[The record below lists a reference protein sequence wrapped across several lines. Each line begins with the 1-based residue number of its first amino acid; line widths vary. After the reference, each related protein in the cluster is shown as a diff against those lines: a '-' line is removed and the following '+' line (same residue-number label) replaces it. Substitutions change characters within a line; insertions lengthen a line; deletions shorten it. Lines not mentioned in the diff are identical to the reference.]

1 VQAYNRLNKKYRGM
15 LMLRKFLATAA
26 MALCTFSGAFAE
38 TFPSRPA
45 TLVVPLGAGGA
56 MDVIIRTMG
65 PKLTE
70 ILGQPMIVENK
81 TGGGTV
87 TAAQF
92 VAKSAPDGYTLLIA
106 PSGTLTTNAI
116 LYKSLPYDP
125 MRDFVP
131 VALYTKVPFVL
142 VVNAELPIKTIP
154 ELVSYAKRNK
164 LSYSSTGTGAVP
176 HLATELLKSALGI
189 EMTHVPYRGAPPALT
204 DVVAGHVQL
213 TFADPSLAPPL
224 LTDGKVR
231 ALGASSLSRIGIMAD
246 VPPLAEAGVPGFEA
260 VSWHM
265 VVAPAGTPP
274 DVVEKLHAAFKVVGK
289 QPEIQ
294 EKLVGMGLIPVD
306 TPSVPELKKFLEA
319 ETVKWRQQV
328 EKAGIAG
335 SM

>member
-1 VQAYNRLNKKYRGM
+1 M
-15 LMLRKFLATAA
+15 LLRKLAVIAW
-26 MALCTFSGAFAE
+26 ALCAGSAALAE
-38 TFPSRPA
+38 TFPAKPV

-56 MDVIIRTMG
+56 MDVIVRTMG
-65 PKLTE
+65 AKLTE
-70 ILGQPMIVENK
+70 RLGQPMIVENK

-92 VAKSAPDGYTLLIA
+92 VAKAAPDGYTLLVA
-106 PSGTLTTNAI
+106 PSGTLTTNAV
-116 LYKSLPYDP
+116 LYKTLPYDP
-125 MRDFVP
+125 VRDFVP

-142 VVNAELPIKTIP
+142 VVNPWLPINNIAD
-154 ELVSYAKRNK
+154 LVRYSKGGGA

-204 DVVAGHVQL
+204 DVVAGHVQM

-224 LTDGKVR
+224 LKDGKVR
-231 ALGASSLSRIGIMAD
+231 AIGVSSLSRIGIMPD

-274 DVVEKLHAAFKVVGK
+274 EVVEKLHAAFKAVG
-289 QPEIQ
+289 QLPEIQ
-294 EKLVGMGLIPVD
+294 KKLVGMGLIPID
-306 TPSVPELKKFLEA
+306 TPSVGDLRKFLEA
-319 ETVKWRQQV
+319 EMTKWRQQV

>member
-1 VQAYNRLNKKYRGM
+1 M
-15 LMLRKFLATAA
+15 LLRKLAVIAW
-26 MALCTFSGAFAE
+26 ALCAGSAALAE
-38 TFPSRPA
+38 TFPARPV

-56 MDVIIRTMG
+56 MDVIVRTMG
-65 PKLTE
+65 AKLTE
-70 ILGQPMIVENK
+70 RLGQPMIVENK

-92 VAKSAPDGYTLLIA
+92 VAKAAPDGYTLLVA
-106 PSGTLTTNAI
+106 PSGTLTTNAV
-116 LYKSLPYDP
+116 LYKTLPYDP
-125 MRDFVP
+125 VRDFVP

-142 VVNAELPIKTIP
+142 VVNPSLPINNVAD
-154 ELVSYAKRNK
+154 LVRYSKAGGA

-213 TFADPSLAPPL
+213 TFADPSLAPPML
-224 LTDGKVR
+224 KDGKVR
-231 ALGASSLSRIGIMAD
+231 ALGASSLSRIGIMPD

-274 DVVEKLHAAFKVVGK
+274 EVVEKLHAAFKAIG
-289 QPEIQ
+289 QLPEIQ
-294 EKLVGMGLIPVD
+294 EKLVGMGLIPID
-306 TPSVPELKKFLEA
+306 TPSVGDLRKFLEA
-319 ETVKWRQQV
+319 EMTKWRQQV

>member
-1 VQAYNRLNKKYRGM
+1 
-15 LMLRKFLATAA
+15 MLRKFLAIAA
-26 MALCTFSGAFAE
+26 LTLCAGAGEAAE
-38 TFPSRPA
+38 TFPARPV

-87 TAAQF
+87 TAAQY
-92 VAKSAPDGYTLLIA
+92 VAKATPDGYMLLVA
-106 PSGTLTTNAI
+106 PSGTLTTNAV
-116 LYKSLPYDP
+116 LYKALPYDP
-125 MRDFVP
+125 VRDFVP

-142 VVNAELPIKTIP
+142 VVNAGLPVNNIA
-154 ELVSYAKRNK
+154 ELVRYAKAGNK
-164 LSYSSTGTGAVP
+164 LSYASTGTGAVP
-176 HLATELLKSALGI
+176 HLATELLRSALGI

-204 DVVAGHVQL
+204 DVIAGHVQL
-213 TFADPSLAPPL
+213 TFADPSLAPPIL
-224 LTDGKVR
+224 KDGKVR
-231 ALGASSLSRIGIMAD
+231 ALGASSLTRIGIMPD
-246 VPPLAEAGVPGFEA
+246 VPALTEAGVPGFEA

-265 VVAPAGTPP
+265 VVAPAGTPS
-274 DVVEKLHAAFKVVGK
+274 DVVEKLHAAFKAVGK

-294 EKLVGMGLIPVD
+294 QKLVGMGLIPVD
-306 TPSVPELKKFLEA
+306 TPSEPELRKFLDA
-319 ETVKWRQQV
+319 ETVKWRAQV

>member
-1 VQAYNRLNKKYRGM
+1 
-15 LMLRKFLATAA
+15 MLRILAAIA
-26 MALCTFSGAFAE
+26 LALCAGSPAFAE
-38 TFPSRPA
+38 TFPSRPV

-70 ILGQPMIVENK
+70 ILGQPMVVENK

-92 VAKSAPDGYTLLIA
+92 VAKSTPDGYTLLVA
-106 PSGTLTTNAI
+106 PSGTLTTNAV
-116 LYKSLPYDP
+116 LYRSLPYDP
-125 MRDFVP
+125 MHDFVP
-131 VALYTKVPFVL
+131 IALYAKVPFVL
-142 VVNAELPIKTIP
+142 VVNSDLPIKNVAD
-154 ELVSYAKRNK
+154 LVKYSKDNK

-204 DVVAGHVQL
+204 DVMAGHVQL

-224 LTDGKVR
+224 LKDGKIR
-231 ALGASSLSRIGIMAD
+231 ALGVSSLSRIGIMPD
-246 VPPLAEAGVPGFEA
+246 VLPLAEAGVPGFEA

-265 VVAPAGTPP
+265 VVAPVGTPP
-274 DVVEKLHAAFKVVGK
+274 DVIGKLHAAFKAVGK
-289 QPEIQ
+289 QAEIHD
-294 EKLVGMGLIPVD
+294 KLVSMGLIPVD
-306 TPSVPELKKFLEA
+306 TPSVPDLKKFLEA

>member
-1 VQAYNRLNKKYRGM
+1 M
-15 LMLRKFLATAA
+15 LLRKLAVIAW
-26 MALCTFSGAFAE
+26 ALCAGSAALAE
-38 TFPSRPA
+38 TFPARPV

-65 PKLTE
+65 AKLTE
-70 ILGQPMIVENK
+70 RLGQPMIVENK

-92 VAKSAPDGYTLLIA
+92 VAKAAPDGYTLLVA
-106 PSGTLTTNAI
+106 PSGTLTTNAV
-116 LYKSLPYDP
+116 LYKTLPYDP
-125 MRDFVP
+125 VRDFVP

-142 VVNAELPIKTIP
+142 VVNPSLPINNIAD
-154 ELVSYAKRNK
+154 LVRYSKGGGA

-189 EMTHVPYRGAPPALT
+189 EMTHVPYRGAPQALT
-204 DVVAGHVQL
+204 DVVAGHVQV
-213 TFADPSLAPPL
+213 TFADPSIAPPL
-224 LTDGKVR
+224 LKDGKVR
-231 ALGASSLSRIGIMAD
+231 AIGVSSLSRIGIMPD

-274 DVVEKLHAAFKVVGK
+274 EVVEKLHAAFKAVG
-289 QPEIQ
+289 QLPEIQ
-294 EKLVGMGLIPVD
+294 EKLVGMGLIPID
-306 TPSVPELKKFLEA
+306 TPSVGDLRKFLEA
-319 ETVKWRQQV
+319 EMSKWRQQV

>member
-1 VQAYNRLNKKYRGM
+1 M
-15 LMLRKFLATAA
+15 LLRKLAVIAW
-26 MALCTFSGAFAE
+26 ALCAGSAALAE
-38 TFPSRPA
+38 TFPAKPV

-56 MDVIIRTMG
+56 MDVIVRTMG
-65 PKLTE
+65 AKLTE
-70 ILGQPMIVENK
+70 RLGQPMIVENK

-92 VAKSAPDGYTLLIA
+92 VAKAAPDGYTLLVA
-106 PSGTLTTNAI
+106 PSGTLTTNAV
-116 LYKSLPYDP
+116 LYKTLPYDP
-125 MRDFVP
+125 VHDFVP
-131 VALYTKVPFVL
+131 IALYTKVPFVL
-142 VVNAELPIKTIP
+142 VVNSSLPINNISD
-154 ELVSYAKRNK
+154 LVRYSKGGGA

-213 TFADPSLAPPL
+213 TFADPSLAPPML
-224 LTDGKVR
+224 KDGKVR
-231 ALGASSLSRIGIMAD
+231 ALGASSLSRIGIMPD

-274 DVVEKLHAAFKVVGK
+274 EVVEKLHAEFKAVG
-289 QPEIQ
+289 QLPEIQ
-294 EKLVGMGLIPVD
+294 EKLVGMGLIPID
-306 TPSVPELKKFLEA
+306 TPSVGDLRKFLEA
-319 ETVKWRQQV
+319 EMTKWRQQV

>member
-1 VQAYNRLNKKYRGM
+1 M
-15 LMLRKFLATAA
+15 LLRKLAVIAW
-26 MALCTFSGAFAE
+26 ALCAGSAALAE
-38 TFPSRPA
+38 TFPNKPV

-56 MDVIIRTMG
+56 MDVIVRTMG
-65 PKLTE
+65 AKLTE
-70 ILGQPMIVENK
+70 RLGQPMIVENK

-92 VAKSAPDGYTLLIA
+92 VAKATPDGYTLLVA
-106 PSGTLTTNAI
+106 PSGTLTTNAV
-116 LYKSLPYDP
+116 LYKTLPYDP
-125 MRDFVP
+125 VHDFVP
-131 VALYTKVPFVL
+131 IALYTKVPFVL
-142 VVNAELPIKTIP
+142 VVNSSLPINNIAD
-154 ELVSYAKRNK
+154 LVRYSKGGGA

-204 DVVAGHVQL
+204 DVVAGHVQV
-213 TFADPSLAPPL
+213 TFADPSLAPPML
-224 LTDGKVR
+224 KDGKVR
-231 ALGASSLSRIGIMAD
+231 ALGASSLSRIGIMPD

-274 DVVEKLHAAFKVVGK
+274 EVVEKLHAEFKAVG
-289 QPEIQ
+289 QLPEIQ
-294 EKLVGMGLIPVD
+294 EKLVGMGLIPID
-306 TPSVPELKKFLEA
+306 TPSVGDLRKFLEA
-319 ETVKWRQQV
+319 EMTKWRQQV

>member
-1 VQAYNRLNKKYRGM
+1 M
-15 LMLRKFLATAA
+15 LLRKLAVIAW
-26 MALCTFSGAFAE
+26 ALCAGSAALAE
-38 TFPSRPA
+38 TFPAKPV

-56 MDVIIRTMG
+56 MDVIVRTMG
-65 PKLTE
+65 AKLTE
-70 ILGQPMIVENK
+70 RLGQPMIVENK

-92 VAKSAPDGYTLLIA
+92 VAKATPDGYTLLVA
-106 PSGTLTTNAI
+106 PSGTLTTNAV
-116 LYKSLPYDP
+116 LYKTLPYDP
-125 MRDFVP
+125 VHDFVP
-131 VALYTKVPFVL
+131 IALYTKVPFVL
-142 VVNAELPIKTIP
+142 VVNSSLPINNIAD
-154 ELVSYAKRNK
+154 LVRYSKGGGA

-204 DVVAGHVQL
+204 DVVAGHVQV
-213 TFADPSLAPPL
+213 TFADPSLAPPML
-224 LTDGKVR
+224 KDGKVR
-231 ALGASSLSRIGIMAD
+231 ALGASSLSRIGIMPD

-274 DVVEKLHAAFKVVGK
+274 EVVEKLHAEFKAVG
-289 QPEIQ
+289 QLPEIQ
-294 EKLVGMGLIPVD
+294 EKLVGMGLIPID
-306 TPSVPELKKFLEA
+306 TPSVGDLRKFLEA
-319 ETVKWRQQV
+319 EMTKWRQQV